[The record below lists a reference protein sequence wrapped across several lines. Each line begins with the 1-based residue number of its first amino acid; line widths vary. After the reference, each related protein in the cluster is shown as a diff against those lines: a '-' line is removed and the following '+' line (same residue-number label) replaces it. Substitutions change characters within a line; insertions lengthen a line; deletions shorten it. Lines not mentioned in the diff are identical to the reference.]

1 MRKIPAAA
9 VEREE
14 GKELRPLRL
23 RLRRQRQRRQKLPA
37 WCAES
42 GRGGLEPRAR
52 RRVRCVPG
60 VLGAGWG
67 SSAQSALCAAIG
79 AGHVLFGER
88 GTRTVGRV
96 GAANAGDTAGRPA
109 PEQPPALSAPATR
122 PGSHPVKGTAAA
134 SSPLA
139 FFLAR
144 GHSIPSV
151 LQAPPLLRNLSSA
164 VPHSAADFLPLTWH
178 SFPPVPS
185 HSTLFPSV
193 PCRVRASDIGERPS
207 GSCGGRQVSCFFEP
221 LQGDWSALCSEWGPC
236 RSPELLGTALFL
248 VTFYQG
254 EVSDGEQPQRCQ

>member
-9 VEREE
+9 AEREE

-23 RLRRQRQRRQKLPA
+23 RRRQRRQKLPA

-52 RRVRCVPG
+52 RRVRCAPG

-67 SSAQSALCAAIG
+67 SSAQPALCAAIG

-88 GTRTVGRV
+88 GTRTAGRV

-109 PEQPPALSAPATR
+109 PEQPPALSATATR
-122 PGSHPVKGTAAA
+122 PGSHPVQGTAAA

-139 FFLAR
+139 FSLAR

-151 LQAPPLLRNLSSA
+151 LPAPPLLRNLSNA
-164 VPHSAADFLPLTWH
+164 VPHSAADFLPLPRY

-185 HSTLFPSV
+185 RSTLLPSV

-236 RSPELLGTALFL
+236 RSLELLGTALFL